1 MGGIAFGANDAF
13 AGTEPQT
20 ASLTIT
26 GAGPVTMEAITADAQ
41 VGTLVIDTA
50 ASLTVTGGSPALSGS
65 FTTLTLKGAGNI
77 TLGDADLTTS
87 PTGVEDG
94 SLSVLNASAL
104 TGNLSLGEL
113 QNIGEDFAFTSG
125 TGVTTLTVTDDNL
138 TNVDAGDLAT
148 DIDTW
153 SFDLSKAAAGSQ
165 LHLDPATA
173 FDLADNGVLDIKLGT
188 NATLY
193 LDKSMDL
200 SGLQGLSI
208 TGAKNIV
215 LADGATLKLTAA
227 QASGLKI
234 VAGPDVGN
242 DGYTG
247 KVEII
252 KLGDYT
258 DLNANGRNDDTAELI
273 NYDFSGIKVAANA
286 TLADNDVTISA
297 GSNLGTVAI
306 DLTDV
311 SNGYSLQDNNDL
323 AGQTIRFSTQAQAA
337 RVINVDTTG
346 GDTPSTNVVWL
357 FDSITGRVNTS
368 DYDSALTRLW
378 FNQKL
383 VTSHG
388 GDVENLF
395 TTLPT
400 TILRVD
406 FTDPAALSVL
416 DQSAGVNREVEI
428 VSFTDVSSTGLVF
441 ADQDR
446 LEHVA
451 SLTIGLGGEVKL
463 GKLDIGNIVN
473 PVIDP
478 ATGNGVATPVFT
490 TLAINSERA
499 VRTGDLLAPEGYV
512 NDNDG
517 INEAKK
523 NSDLDPVTPGDQTN
537 ANLTGNENVQ
547 PANLNTIGDIGIST
561 PGALG
566 LDLMNVVIDTGLV
579 TTTGDSSAGA
589 GARLKVG
596 TITFDNDA
604 TAGVASLSVSGSNSV
619 TVESLDTSDAQI
631 TGLTVTS
638 TLSGADG
645 ILNVTGGSPAFDG
658 GGATGNTETLTINN
672 NAGGTINFG
681 SAKAAPATGFWAG
694 VYGEEL
700 SHLDVYNSG
709 GTVNLGRIAE
719 VDNKDFALNVTGT
732 GAVNFTLGIADAN
745 GLKAPNLSDLSA
757 IPTATGWSF
766 TGNGATTTMTIEN
779 DAASTLDDAM
789 FVAGGKMS
797 LTNLNVTIA
806 GKVNLSVLGTGL
818 NVNTTNVVFNVPAGS
833 ELTLTAE
840 QADRVD
846 VDGAGTVHIVGD
858 YGEQGAPADIHTYDL
873 NELANTVNIDLSGI
887 TGLVDSDGTGNAYTP
902 PNAVT
907 LNLIS
912 ETGAATFAHNV
923 TGSNFADVIT
933 TGSGKDTINAGA
945 GNDDITAGAGAD
957 LINGGAGNDTI
968 HGFTAGDSVT
978 GGADVDTL
986 QLVGATT
993 DFNAA
998 TDAQLVTVEIIE
1010 GTAGADLI
1018 NTTHQTEGLTINGGA
1033 GNDTIIAGAG
1043 ADSITGG
1050 AGADSIQ
1057 AGAGNDTIVGSQ
1069 EDVLLDGGADADVLQ
1084 LGANF
1089 TSTSDAQIVNIE
1101 TVTLT
1106 AAGLTVDLSNQGTT
1120 VGNTE
1125 GFTINAYANAALVTG
1140 VATNG
1145 TLTTPES
1152 SSYTLNGLTAG
1163 QSITIAGLTVT
1174 ALADATAAQVADAFR
1189 GVAVTGLTLTGA
1201 FDAIATGWTGAT
1213 LGGTGAT
1220 LTFTNTANG
1229 DVSDLTASSTV
1240 GSTIIGGAD
1249 NDTINGGN
1257 GADSLTGG
1265 AGADSI
1271 LAGAGNDT
1279 IVGVQDDAL
1288 LDGGQGTDTLEVGAN
1303 FTSTGD
1309 AQIAA
1314 VEVVTLTAAATN
1326 LNLSNQTEGFTIN
1339 GNAGVDTITGGS
1351 GNDTILGNG
1360 GNDVINGGAG
1370 SDSVY
1375 AGAGNDTIVGA
1386 QNDALLDGG
1395 ADADLL
1401 QIGANFNDVNDA
1413 QVNAIETLNLTAA
1426 GLIVSMDAQTEGLTI
1441 NAFAN
1446 YAPVTG
1452 VASNGTAGTPEVSTF
1467 TLNAITAGQSVTING
1482 LTVTATADAA
1492 AAQVADAFRGV
1503 AVAGLTLSGTSG
1515 TPADWTGAAI
1525 VGGTGATL
1533 TFTNTVNGDVTN
1545 YTASSTTVGSTIVG
1559 GLGADTINGS
1569 NGADSLTG
1577 GAGADSILAGAGN
1590 DTIVGA
1596 QGDALLDGGAG
1607 ADVLQLGAN
1616 FDDTGNGQ
1624 IVAIETVN
1632 LTATGLAVKMD
1643 AQAEGLTING
1653 FATGASTIVGGLGAD
1668 TIIGGTGN
1676 DSLTGGAG
1684 VDSVDGGA
1692 GNDTIVVTTTAND
1705 GTDTLVGGTNTD
1717 TLQVNGVLE
1726 FTGNI
1731 SGFEGVSLAQAA
1743 TLLIAASELADNA
1756 ITTVTGTSGGVV
1768 ETVTFTGTGSADSI
1782 DLSGITSV
1790 TNATLEVNADNGND
1804 DIVGSAFADSL
1815 NGEAGQDTITGG
1827 LGNDSMSGGD
1837 AADTFVFIADAT
1849 AETDTISDW
1858 GVNGNNDAVSGAL
1871 GAGDQLNVEMS
1882 PWVAGS
1888 ASVAPTFTS
1897 ASGGGNGVV
1906 NFATSYKVGD
1916 VITITF
1922 NGADSVSRTVQAGA
1936 TSGVDVALAFKTV
1949 FESLTMSTSFDADL
1963 VNGAGAASVTAGL
1976 DGSAVLFITNDNG
1989 DNGAFTLNTS
1999 IATASG
2005 YVFDASTIAA
2015 SNGVVSVTGN
2025 DGNDTI
2031 TGGVGADTLKGGD
2044 GNDSIVGNGGADS
2057 IEGGA
2062 GADNL
2067 TGGAGA
2073 DTFVF
2078 GATAALNGADTITDF
2093 VSGTDVLN
2101 VAAFETA
2108 GALVNITATPDLT
2121 TTAGTVYVLS
2131 GLAAGGADSAVAAA
2145 AALSGAANWT
2155 GANATAWVIVSD
2167 NNSSAIYEFVDTA
2180 ASGDEVAATEL
2191 TLVGTIT
2198 GTVSARM
2205 LLSNL
2210 PRRHRLP
2217 R

>member
-1279 IVGVQDDAL
+1279 IVG
-1288 LDGGQGTDTLEVGAN
+1288 
-1303 FTSTGD
+1303 
-1309 AQIAA
+1309 
-1314 VEVVTLTAAATN
+1314 
-1326 LNLSNQTEGFTIN
+1326 
-1339 GNAGVDTITGGS
+1339 
-1351 GNDTILGNG
+1351 
-1360 GNDVINGGAG
+1360 
-1370 SDSVY
+1370 
-1375 AGAGNDTIVGA
+1375 
-1386 QNDALLDGG
+1386 
-1395 ADADLL
+1395 
-1401 QIGANFNDVNDA
+1401 
-1413 QVNAIETLNLTAA
+1413 
-1426 GLIVSMDAQTEGLTI
+1426 
-1441 NAFAN
+1441 
-1446 YAPVTG
+1446 
-1452 VASNGTAGTPEVSTF
+1452 
-1467 TLNAITAGQSVTING
+1467 
-1482 LTVTATADAA
+1482 
-1492 AAQVADAFRGV
+1492 
-1503 AVAGLTLSGTSG
+1503 
-1515 TPADWTGAAI
+1515 
-1525 VGGTGATL
+1525 
-1533 TFTNTVNGDVTN
+1533 
-1545 YTASSTTVGSTIVG
+1545 
-1559 GLGADTINGS
+1559 
-1569 NGADSLTG
+1569 
-1577 GAGADSILAGAGN
+1577 
-1590 DTIVGA
+1590 A
-1596 QGDALLDGGAG
+1596 QGDTLLNGGQG